1 MFLDFSFVI
10 FKFSV
15 LWVTS
20 IAVEWIYAI
29 LSFSHFYSSFSRLSH
44 HAFVSADLLMLLFN
58 KKVER
63 ACGDRYF
70 KFEE

>member
-29 LSFSHFYSSFSRLSH
+29 LSFSHF
-44 HAFVSADLLMLLFN
+44 
-58 KKVER
+58 
-63 ACGDRYF
+63 
-70 KFEE
+70 